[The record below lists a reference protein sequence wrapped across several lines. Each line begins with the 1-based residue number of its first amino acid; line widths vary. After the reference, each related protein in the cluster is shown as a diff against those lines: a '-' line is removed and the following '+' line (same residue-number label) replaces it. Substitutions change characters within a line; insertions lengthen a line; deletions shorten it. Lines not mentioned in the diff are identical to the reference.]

1 MRCACVDIGSNTT
14 RLLVAEPGPAGL
26 SEVLAERRFLRL
38 PAGGTAAVSA
48 ERIAA
53 VARVVAE
60 QVELARRQGVAR
72 PSVVATAAIRS
83 APNREELVDAVE
95 RAAGVTV
102 TVLSSDDEARLAFDG
117 VTRTLADVPA
127 GLLGVADIGGGSSEL
142 VVGTA
147 AGGVEWCA
155 SLPIG
160 SGLLADVHLHGD
172 PPAAAALEAARAHV
186 AAALSRAVAPRPAA
200 AFAVGGSA
208 TSLRRVVGPELT
220 LDSLDRAL
228 AALAGRRAADAAEA
242 FGLHA
247 ERARLLP
254 AGLLLLRGAVEAFGG
269 VPLRI
274 AAGGLREGVVLQELD
289 RLQGV

>member
-26 SEVLAERRFLRL
+26 REVLAERRFVRL
-38 PAGGTAAVSA
+38 PAGGRAAVPA
-48 ERIAA
+48 ERVAA

-60 QVELARRQGVAR
+60 QVELARRHGVAR
-72 PSVVATAAIRS
+72 PCVVATAAIRS
-83 APNREELVDAVE
+83 APNRDELVRAVE

-117 VTRTLADVPA
+117 VTRTLADVPP
-127 GLLGVADIGGGSSEL
+127 GRLGVADIGGGSSEL

-147 AGGVEWCA
+147 VGGVEWCA

-160 SGLLADVHLHGD
+160 SGLLADIHLHGD
-172 PPAAAALEAARAHV
+172 PPGAAALEAVSAHV
-186 AAALSRAVAPRPAA
+186 AAALSHAIVPRPVA

-228 AALAGRRAADAAEA
+228 ATLAGRRAADAARV

-274 AAGGLREGVVLQELD
+274 AAGGLREGVLLQELD
-289 RLQGV
+289 RRQGA

>member
-14 RLLVAEPGPAGL
+14 RLLVAESGPAGL
-26 SEVLAERRFLRL
+26 CEVVAERRFLRL
-38 PAGGTAAVSA
+38 PAGGSAALSA

-60 QVELARRQGVAR
+60 QVAVARRHGVPQPR
-72 PSVVATAAIRS
+72 VVATAAIRS

-102 TVLSSDDEARLAFDG
+102 AVLSSDDEARLAFDG
-117 VTRTLADVPA
+117 VTRTLADAPP
-127 GLLGVADIGGGSSEL
+127 GRLGVADIGGGSSEL
-142 VVGTA
+142 VVGTV

-160 SGLLADVHLHGD
+160 SGLLADVHLQGD
-172 PPAAAALEAARAHV
+172 PPGAAALEAARAHV
-186 AAALSRAVAPRPAA
+186 AAALSRAIAPRPVA

-208 TSLRRVVGPELT
+208 TSLRRLVGPELT

-228 AALAGRRAADAAEA
+228 AALAGRPAADAAEA

-274 AAGGLREGVVLQELD
+274 AAGGLREGVLLQELD
-289 RLQGV
+289 RQDA